1 MDIFNSH
8 MNENEIRQVST
19 LGLAH
24 IGDAVFELMVRSWL
38 CAHGKLTSKGLH
50 SATVRYV
57 SAPAQ
62 AMAVTKIIDKLSP
75 EELTIYKRG
84 RNARVNSVPHRADIS
99 EYHAATGL
107 ETLFGWL
114 YLFGMKERLNELFL
128 IIMEDSADAS

>member
-1 MDIFNSH
+1 MDIFNSK
-8 MNENEIRQVST
+8 MTENEIQQVST

-57 SAPAQ
+57 AAPAQ
-62 AMAVTKIIDKLSP
+62 AKAVLKITDKLTA
-75 EELTIYKRG
+75 EELAIYKRG
-84 RNARVNSVPHRADIS
+84 RNARVNSVPHRADIA

-114 YLFGMKERLNELFL
+114 YLLGMRERVNELFL